1 MTKLIKLLEIE
12 VRNLDDY
19 LDAENYEGANDTDL
33 SLKLWNL
40 INAYKDKED
49 VEIKEYV
56 NDSEFYLYNIHTTE
70 DSLYIER
77 YDSIMNDI
85 NYEEV
90 IQESKC
96 RDITDEIDI
105 IEFLLKNN

>member
-1 MTKLIKLLEIE
+1 MTKLIELLEIE

-19 LDAENYEGANDTDL
+19 LDATNYENANDAER
-33 SLKLWNL
+33 SLKLQEL
-40 INAYKDKED
+40 ISAYKDKED

-56 NDSEFYLYNIHTTE
+56 NDIEFYLYNIHTTE

-77 YDSIMNDI
+77 YDSIMNNI
-85 NYEEV
+85 NYEEI

-105 IEFLLKNN
+105 IEFLLNK